1 MSALH
6 WMGKWACSRSFG
18 LGTILP
24 WDKKFVIESL
34 SDSTIYMAYYTIAH
48 LLQGENNMDGK
59 KVGPSGIKAEQMT
72 DSVWDFIFQDK
83 EFPSKCGIEKSKLEE
98 MKREFEF
105 WYPMDLRVSGKD
117 LIRNHLTMCLYVVE
131 NITITTLNITTRI
144 QILNSRS
151 AFEQIQPR
159 CNLGR
164 QST

>member
-1 MSALH
+1 
-6 WMGKWACSRSFG
+6 
-18 LGTILP
+18 
-24 WDKKFVIESL
+24 
-34 SDSTIYMAYYTIAH
+34 MAYYTIAH

-131 NITITTLNITTRI
+131 NITITPI
-144 QILNSRS
+144 
-151 AFEQIQPR
+151 
-159 CNLGR
+159 
-164 QST
+164 

>member
-1 MSALH
+1 
-6 WMGKWACSRSFG
+6 
-18 LGTILP
+18 
-24 WDKKFVIESL
+24 
-34 SDSTIYMAYYTIAH
+34 
-48 LLQGENNMDGK
+48 MDGK

-131 NITITTLNITTRI
+131 NITITPVTCITEFYLTRSFELLVLHTLNITTRI
-144 QILNSRS
+144 RILNSRF
-151 AFEQIQPR
+151 ALEQIQPR

>member
-1 MSALH
+1 
-6 WMGKWACSRSFG
+6 MGVQSFVWIGYDSSVGQKVRDRVSFG
-18 LGTILP
+18 FHDLHGVRGVRARQLLSIIVEYHEILNSR
-24 WDKKFVIESL
+24 FALEHR
-34 SDSTIYMAYYTIAH
+34 YYTIAH
-48 LLQGENNMDGK
+48 LFQGENNMDGK

-131 NITITTLNITTRI
+131 NITITPI
-144 QILNSRS
+144 
-151 AFEQIQPR
+151 
-159 CNLGR
+159 
-164 QST
+164 

>member
-144 QILNSRS
+144 QILNLRFVLEHRYRT
-151 AFEQIQPR
+151 A
-159 CNLGR
+159 CC
-164 QST
+164 STAE